1 MKSRDMDLCT
11 LCAIGERIRERREK
25 LKLTQEGLGKI
36 IGVSHAVVSY
46 WENGNRDI
54 KTGDIVLLADTF
66 GVTSDYLLGRT
77 KNPNPQPCVEDELG
91 LSHKAI
97 QTIRRLQTGNDC
109 LDGLKNLEKLLSATN
124 PEIILYGIKI
134 ILSKEVG

>member
-11 LCAIGERIRERREK
+11 LCAIGERIKEERERLE
-25 LKLTQEGLGKI
+25 LTQKELGRK
-36 IGVSHAVVSY
+36 IGVCREIMSQI
-46 WENGNRDI
+46 ENGARDI
-54 KTGDIVLLADTF
+54 KTERLVRLADAL
-66 GVTSDYLLGRT
+66 GVTADYLLGRT
-77 KNPNPQPCVEDELG
+77 GNPDQQSCAEDELG

-97 QTIRRLQTGNDC
+97 QTILRLKTENDH

-134 ILSKEVG
+134 ILSKEVV